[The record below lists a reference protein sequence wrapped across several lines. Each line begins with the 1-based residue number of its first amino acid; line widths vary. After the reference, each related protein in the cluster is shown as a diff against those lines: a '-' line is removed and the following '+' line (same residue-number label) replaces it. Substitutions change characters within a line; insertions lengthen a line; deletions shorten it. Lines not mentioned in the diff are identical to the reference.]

1 MTTENKILK
10 PWLVAGTAAFLFSK
24 AMVYFFAY
32 LSVYNYLDLDIW
44 RKWDSGLYFD
54 IVKNGHH
61 ITPCVEDPSKVCGN
75 AGWAPLYSFIIR
87 FLQFVFNLEIKM
99 AAYLVTNLFYLLYL
113 LVVSKM
119 IVKSIDLKTMLL
131 LLIAVIM
138 PGYIYAHAY
147 FPMSL
152 CLLSFV
158 LILKGILENKIYLV
172 ILFSSILVWSYS
184 SGFFIIPIL
193 FLYYG
198 SIWVQERNT
207 KNFYQIVKGVLPS
220 FLSFLG
226 LLFYDKMATGKWNA
240 MFLTQEKYG
249 HSLQSPIKLLGIHF
263 NQMINRTNKIEVW
276 IDFQNVLMFCVAVL
290 FVAFL
295 SFSKK
300 QSLSIRILLIS
311 VIVFF
316 WLLPYSLGQ
325 HISLYRGIIMLSPLV
340 IFLQNYS
347 WKILVPL
354 AVCFLIFAFP
364 MAKMFLLSILV

>member
-1 MTTENKILK
+1 LTAEKKILK

-32 LSVYNYLDLDIW
+32 LSVHNYLDLDIW
-44 RKWDSGLYFD
+44 SKWDTGLYFD
-54 IVKNGHH
+54 IVKNGHR
-61 ITPCVEDPSKVCGN
+61 IEPCSYDPNKVCGN

-99 AAYLVTNLFYLLYL
+99 AAYLASNFFYLSYL

-119 IVKSIDLKTMLL
+119 IVKSIDFKSLLL

-152 CLLSFV
+152 CLLSLV
-158 LILKGILENKIYLV
+158 LVIKGILENKIGLV
-172 ILFSSILVWSYS
+172 ILFSSILTWSHS

-193 FLYYG
+193 TLYYG
-198 SIWVQERNT
+198 LKWMQER
-207 KNFYQIVKGVLPS
+207 KADNFYQIIKGVLPS
-220 FLSFLG
+220 ILSFLG
-226 LLFYDKMATGKWNA
+226 LLFYDKMVTGKWNA

-249 HSLQSPIKLLGIHF
+249 HHLQSPIKLFGIHF
-263 NQMINRTNKIEVW
+263 KQMLDRMNRIEAW
-276 IDFQNVLMFCVAVL
+276 IDFQNIFMFCAAII

-295 SFSKK
+295 LFSKK
-300 QSLSIRILLIS
+300 QTLSIKILIIS
-311 VIVFF
+311 IIIFF
-316 WLLPYSLGQ
+316 WLIPFSLGLN
-325 HISLYRGIIMLSPLV
+325 ISLYRSVIMISPLV

-347 WKILVPL
+347 WKTLVPL
-354 AVCFLIFAFP
+354 AVCFLILAFP
-364 MAKMFLLSILV
+364 MAKLFLLSILV